1 MSATPCAV
9 ADLPQVV
16 ELARVA
22 VDVDGD
28 DRSRPLRDRGLDR
41 LGRQV
46 ERPRID
52 VGEDGRRTLV
62 DRAVGGCDEGVGRGD
77 HLVAGADSGGDAE
90 EMESRSTARDRG
102 GVRRVDRL
110 GERLLEAIDRRTER
124 EAARPEHV
132 GDELLLPVVE
142 PGRGEADRPDG
153 RHGRYAT
160 DGVSSTTS
168 R

>member
-1 MSATPCAV
+1 MSATPCASQTSRR
-9 ADLPQVV
+9 LV

-52 VGEDGRRTLV
+52 VGEDGRRALV
-62 DRAVGGCDEGVGRGD
+62 DRAVGRRDEGVGRGD
-77 HLVAGADSGGDAE
+77 DLVAGTDSGGDAE
-90 EMESRSTARDRG
+90 EMESRGAARDRG
-102 GVRRVDRL
+102 GVRRADRL
-110 GERLLEAIDRRTER
+110 GERLLEAVDRRTER

-142 PGRGEADRPDG
+142 PGRGEPDRPDG